1 MLSRRPFITKS
12 KLESAHLKQEAVPV
26 EMRLNQ
32 TVAFQST
39 KSQTMLFSNEI
50 DESRVEQTKIA
61 RRRFVENE
69 KKMLLD

>member
-1 MLSRRPFITKS
+1 
-12 KLESAHLKQEAVPV
+12 
-26 EMRLNQ
+26 
-32 TVAFQST
+32 
-39 KSQTMLFSNEI
+39 MLFSNEI